1 MKWLLIHTLFA
12 VNLMNKQ
19 KVHVMVLLPFTKL
32 KKKIH
37 ITEVAATFNYKQRL
51 TLPPNNLF
59 WYQQII

>member
-1 MKWLLIHTLFA
+1 
-12 VNLMNKQ
+12 MNKQ

-51 TLPPNNLF
+51 TLPPNNFLF

>member
-1 MKWLLIHTLFA
+1 MKVWFLIHTLFA

-19 KVHVMVLLPFTKL
+19 KVHVMVLLPFTELK

-51 TLPPNNLF
+51 TTPK
-59 WYQQII
+59 